1 MTHMVLVAVRSTEP
15 QHAQLTTQKNINV
28 LIATSIVTPPEITA
42 ALCSRHTMRDSN
54 RRTQKLICVSSHV
67 AGIPNHGKQFQ
78 QHLTTIKCP
87 FHSHLCLASIHQQMF
102 QLHAQTTSI
111 QETVN
116 KGECTT
122 SLDPMKNSQCD
133 RPQTWNPANRITHS
147 TDSSHTRQLSLTELN
162 FTQNSNRIP
171 PHTLPLFDE

>member
-122 SLDPMKNSQCD
+122 SLDPMKTLNVIDLKPEIQQTELPI
-133 RPQTWNPANRITHS
+133 PQTHPTPDNYHS
-147 TDSSHTRQLSLTELN
+147 
-162 FTQNSNRIP
+162 QN
-171 PHTLPLFDE
+171 